1 MDSATP
7 AAPLLLLLMPA
18 HTTEQAIRAA
28 VVPNG
33 HFIPR
38 EKGYQ
43 WDQRVLHAGKC
54 LLYMYKPVIILE
66 EHENAEKNGQERK
79 SEGRSLSPGEKR
91 SLFFDCSFADTHT
104 RLPER

>member
-7 AAPLLLLLMPA
+7 TPAPRLLLLLRSDYSS
-18 HTTEQAIRAA
+18 IGAA

-33 HFIPR
+33 HSIRR

-66 EHENAEKNGQERK
+66 EHENVEKNGQERK
-79 SEGRSLSPGEKR
+79 SEGRSLSPR
-91 SLFFDCSFADTHT
+91 
-104 RLPER
+104 